1 MFNIDGISGIKK
13 IKWKHLRP
21 GVILLSG
28 ATVNGSP
35 IPELF
40 NFPVITEQLLYEL
53 FNKYRFLSDREVV
66 IAEPVYNYSPFSLS
80 KMLKEGNVKRE
91 LLNQLRVNHEKEK
104 KMLLFEAGFDES
116 PGIPLINTDAVD
128 RDFLI
133 KDTYNSFSYLYG
145 LNNSLDLI
153 PSVFHE
159 LDLQMSVGDL
169 LTGKINSKFNIPDDK
184 EVLIHIAVD
193 FSKSMDSMG
202 KLDLVISAVEYFCNT
217 IPQVFKNTK
226 IKLYVFSDSCIPA
239 ELPLR
244 SGSLERGDTSYSNF
258 MKKILHFRDRNVF
271 NKIIVFTDG
280 LPTDRIEALK
290 IGGLIKKNS
299 VDYTQIIFDIKDE
312 QRHEIEFPDG
322 KEGIDTADNVVTEL
336 TDKMIQVEL
345 DDDALDRKM
354 KRIFSEFTEIAEV
367 CGGNQIILKINKFIN
382 LVSVECYDR
391 YMGLLTLA
399 TREETE
405 KIEKE
410 SFEEAERRIKN
421 WNIPGT
427 NKQLKCSGFTET
439 GKQVK
444 KWNFPR
450 V

>member
-1 MFNIDGISGIKK
+1 MFKLDGISGIKK
-13 IKWKHLRP
+13 VKWKHLRP
-21 GVILLSG
+21 GVIFLSG
-28 ATVNGSP
+28 ASVNGSP
-35 IPELF
+35 IPELLD
-40 NFPVITEQLLYEL
+40 FPVITEQLLYEL

-80 KMLKEGNVKRE
+80 KILKEGNEKRE
-91 LLNQLRVNHEKEK
+91 LLNQLRANHEKEK

-116 PGIPLINTDAVD
+116 PGIPLINTDVVD

-153 PSVFHE
+153 PSVFHD

-202 KLDLVISAVEYFCNT
+202 KLDLVISSVEYFCNT
-217 IPQVFKNTK
+217 IPLVFKNTK
-226 IKLYVFSDSCIPA
+226 IKLYIFSDSCIPA
-239 ELPLR
+239 ELPFR
-244 SGSLERGDTSYSNF
+244 SGAIERGDTSYSSF
-258 MKKILHFRDRNVF
+258 MKKVLHFRDKEVH
-271 NKIIVFTDG
+271 NKVIVFTDG
-280 LPTDRIEALK
+280 IPTDRTEALK
-290 IGGLIKKNS
+290 IGELIKKNS

-312 QRHEIEFPDG
+312 QRHEIEFPFG
-322 KEGIDTADNVVTEL
+322 KERIDTADNVVTDV

-345 DDDALDRKM
+345 DDEALDRKM

-399 TREETE
+399 SREEAE
-405 KIEKE
+405 ALEKE
-410 SFEEAERRIKN
+410 SSEEAKRRVKN
-421 WNIPGT
+421 WNNPGT
-427 NKQLKCSGFTET
+427 KKQVESSSFTGTE
-439 GKQVK
+439 KQVK

>member
-1 MFNIDGISGIKK
+1 MFNIDGISGIRK
-13 IKWKHLRP
+13 IKWKDLRP

-28 ATVNGSP
+28 ASVNGSP
-35 IPELF
+35 IPELL
-40 NFPVITEQLLYEL
+40 NFPVITGQMLHEL
-53 FNKYRFLSDREVV
+53 FEKYRFLSDREVV

-91 LLNQLRVNHEKEK
+91 KLNRLRQDHVQEK
-104 KMLLFEAGFDES
+104 KMLLIES
-116 PGIPLINTDAVD
+116 GLTDSPDIPLINTGAIDK
-128 RDFLI
+128 DFLI

-169 LTGKINSKFNIPDDK
+169 LTGRINSKFNIPEDK
-184 EVLIHIAVD
+184 EVFIHIAVD

-202 KLDLVISAVEYFCNT
+202 KLDLVISAVEYFCKT
-217 IPQVFKNTK
+217 IPQIFKNTK
-226 IKLYVFSDSCIPA
+226 IKLYIFSDSCIPA

-244 SGSLERGDTSYSNF
+244 SGSIERGDTSYSSF
-258 MKKILHFRDRNVF
+258 MKKILHFRDREVY

-280 LPTDRIEALK
+280 LPTDRTEALK
-290 IGGLIKKNS
+290 IGELIKKNC

-312 QRHEIEFPDG
+312 QRNEIEFPFG
-322 KEGIDTADNVVTEL
+322 KEGIDTADNVVTEV
-336 TDKMIQVEL
+336 TDKMVQVEL
-345 DDDALDRKM
+345 DDEALDSKM

-382 LVSVECYDR
+382 LVAVECYDR

-399 TREETE
+399 TKEETE

-410 SFEEAERRIKN
+410 SFEEAEKRVKN

-427 NKQLKCSGFTET
+427 EKK
-439 GKQVK
+439 VK